1 MVNYKEAC
9 ITAVSNLKHKDK
21 IQFAFNEEILFPTIP
36 RNFQGTKLLF

>member
-21 IQFAFNEEILFPTIP
+21 IAFNEEILFPTIP
-36 RNFQGTKLLF
+36 RNFQGSKLLF